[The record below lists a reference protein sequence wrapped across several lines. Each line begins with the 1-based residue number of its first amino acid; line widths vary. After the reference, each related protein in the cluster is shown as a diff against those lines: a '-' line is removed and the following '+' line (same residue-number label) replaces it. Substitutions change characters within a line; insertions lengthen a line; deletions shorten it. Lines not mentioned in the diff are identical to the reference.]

1 MDVHGG
7 SFSGAWSP
15 IVQPSRLYQQQLAA
29 DGWTVL
35 LLNARGSDGYG
46 SEFAR
51 AAIGA
56 WGAADAPD
64 FHDAI
69 DALIGQ
75 DLVHPDRLAV
85 TGYSYGGFM
94 SNWLTATSG
103 RFSAAVAGGS
113 ICDFVSLFGT
123 SDMGWTMS
131 EYDIGVRPD
140 VNPVE
145 TLRRSPVGI
154 GRQIRTPTLLLHGEA
169 DHRCPISQA
178 EEWLA
183 LLHSSGCEAT
193 LVRYPG
199 ANHGFLTD
207 GAPSMAADYGSRLVD
222 WMVSHV
228 PGGSASASSVQWGEG

>member
-1 MDVHGG
+1 
-7 SFSGAWSP
+7 
-15 IVQPSRLYQQQLAA
+15 
-29 DGWTVL
+29 
-35 LLNARGSDGYG
+35 
-46 SEFAR
+46 
-51 AAIGA
+51 
-56 WGAADAPD
+56 
-64 FHDAI
+64 
-69 DALIGQ
+69 
-75 DLVHPDRLAV
+75 
-85 TGYSYGGFM
+85 
-94 SNWLTATSG
+94 
-103 RFSAAVAGGS
+103 
-113 ICDFVSLFGT
+113 
-123 SDMGWTMS
+123 MGWTMS

-228 PGGSASASSVQWGEG
+228 PGGSASTSSVQWGEG